1 MAEEFRNVSV
11 VFAED
16 HKNNIYKIARF
27 TEKGLGD
34 EYEFWSHIGDMHGY
48 SCDSPY
54 GIRKDEYFRKPIKS
68 VDLLH
73 YMRSEADEGSRTVAE
88 ALSMANFITPIKAFH
103 HIIIESDTAYAYQ
116 LFEHRRF
123 SVANRHLGYEILLP
137 THGEQ
142 LALPGACSEF
152 YSRATVKPKD
162 SKHPYTTHY
171 SHEYTS
177 EWCWNHNSVKDKVVD
192 KDVITKGLRN
202 SAKFLH
208 LHEDNFEIDS
218 IDEAIVIGWTYADET
233 KCKLT
238 PDGIHYTKIYNT
250 ED

>member
-54 GIRKDEYFRKPIKS
+54 GIRKDEHFFHPIKS
-68 VDLLH
+68 NELQS
-73 YMRSEADEGSRTVAE
+73 YMQGLPDIGSRRVTQM
-88 ALSMANFITPIKAFH
+88 LRMAKFSIPIKAFH
-103 HIIIESDTAYAYQ
+103 HVQIESDIAYGFQ
-116 LFEHRRF
+116 TFEH
-123 SVANRHLGYEILLP
+123 SVITGSRLGYESVLP
-137 THGEQ
+137 EKNEQ
-142 LALPGACSEF
+142 LSLEGENSEF
-152 YSRATVKPKD
+152 YARTCAKRKD
-162 SKHPYTTHY
+162 GRQKEIVHF

-177 EWCWNHNSVKDKVVD
+177 EWDWNHNQVKSMYVD
-192 KDVITKGLRN
+192 NEFLFSCLLKEARMRYLRN
-202 SAKFLH
+202 
-208 LHEDNFEIDS
+208 ENVEFEPL
-218 IDEAIVIGWTYADET
+218 DEAIVIGWTYADET